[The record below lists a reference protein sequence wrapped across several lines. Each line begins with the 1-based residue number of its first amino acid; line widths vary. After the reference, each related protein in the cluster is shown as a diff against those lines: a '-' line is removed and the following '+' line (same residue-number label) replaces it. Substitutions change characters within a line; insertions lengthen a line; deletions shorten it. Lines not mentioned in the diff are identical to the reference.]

1 MSMYIQ
7 LPDNMRGMVNLPHY
21 FRCQHT
27 THAILTH
34 FAVAVQPSTA
44 IVHIEPHISYAY
56 ENELVHKMLGK
67 LGSGVKYVATYVCV
81 HDLLSLMV
89 CVYMHVLD

>member
-1 MSMYIQ
+1 M
-7 LPDNMRGMVNLPHY
+7 
-21 FRCQHT
+21 
-27 THAILTH
+27 
-34 FAVAVQPSTA
+34 AVQPSTA
-44 IVHIEPHISYAY
+44 IVHIEAHILYAY

-89 CVYMHVLD
+89 CVYMHVLDWIIFIVVHGETYRGQVY